1 MWSHFCLGLASCAT
15 LASSFFSGWSAKLWW
30 DASRIRMASLVHKT
44 AKPHVKLQQVSVEDA
59 FNQLDQA
66 LTNLNDITDLLSHSN
81 RTNARAALFGMGGT
95 LCAALALILGFAAK
109 L

>member
-1 MWSHFCLGLASCAT
+1 MWEHFCLGLATCAT

-30 DASRIRMASLVHKT
+30 DASRIRLGTLVET
-44 AKPHVKLQQVSVEDA
+44 CGKPHVKLQQVSVEDA

-66 LTNLNDITDLLSHSN
+66 LTNLNEIVKVLSQSN
-81 RTNARAALFGMGGT
+81 RTNGRAALCGMGGT
-95 LCAALALILGFAAK
+95 LFAALALLLNFAAK